1 MRTNRQAR
9 HILGL
14 DYKLSN
20 QRKVVRSDDD
30 GSEKVVTHRHGR
42 HRRAQ

>member
-20 QRKVVRSDDD
+20 QTKIVRSED
-30 GSEKVVTHRHGR
+30 GSEKVVTQRHGR

>member
-20 QRKVVRSDDD
+20 QRKVVRSDD

-42 HRRAQ
+42 HRRAK